1 LGHTNKRGLGTKSP
15 PRPRLRACVAAKDA
29 DAAHELTRHGS
40 VGDCTYLSSFV
51 SQVVGAY
58 QRRRARSVAVA
69 HEEPRVLLVDVGAH
83 VGACAIPAAA
93 AGLAV
98 VAVEWDNATRGLLE
112 DGARASQLRVLDSG
126 GGDGHGDG
134 AAAFVSVHAHVP
146 SAAIDV
152 LMRTAAASVAA
163 APRIGAIVKV
173 DAGDQGAEEL
183 RQAVQWLTNAAGGA
197 GGGGGGGQSP
207 RSLGGVDI
215 IGVELEVT
223 SAAGLSNALTV
234 LAELTFAGSS
244 RMRLKCFTEH
254 GQGAATVRLPTG
266 AGWCRVA
273 SGPEVMEGSG
283 GGPFSRAA
291 SPPPGAP
298 RITAVHLEWSPS
310 G

>member
-1 LGHTNKRGLGTKSP
+1 LLG
-15 PRPRLRACVAAKDA
+15 
-29 DAAHELTRHGS
+29 
-40 VGDCTYLSSFV
+40 
-51 SQVVGAY
+51 
-58 QRRRARSVAVA
+58 
-69 HEEPRVLLVDVGAH
+69 
-83 VGACAIPAAA
+83 
-93 AGLAV
+93 
-98 VAVEWDNATRGLLE
+98 
-112 DGARASQLRVLDSG
+112 DGARASQLRVLDGG

-134 AAAFVSVHAHVP
+134 VAAFVSVHAHVP
-146 SAAIDV
+146 SAAIGV

-173 DAGDQGAEEL
+173 DAGDQSAEEL

-197 GGGGGGGQSP
+197 GGGGGSGGGQSP

-223 SAAGLSNALTV
+223 SAAGLSNALTA

-254 GQGAATVRLPTG
+254 GHGAATVRLPTD

-283 GGPFSRAA
+283 GGPFLSA